1 MKLPFNVV
9 IALCIVACRT
19 GYIGKYCATECPYP
33 TFGDRCQLQCLCE
46 QKHCDIVR
54 GCVTLLG
61 KVM

>member
-1 MKLPFNVV
+1 MSINVV

-19 GYIGKYCATECPYP
+19 GYIGKYCETECPYP

-61 KVM
+61 RVM